1 MYLGNAYETFV
12 KSFLNFRA
20 AIDQNLIGCMQEW
33 GNHWQK
39 GVECRANVR
48 EDIPYAG
55 FFTQLGQLHKV
66 YHIW

>member
-1 MYLGNAYETFV
+1 MVE
-12 KSFLNFRA
+12 
-20 AIDQNLIGCMQEW
+20 NLIGCMQEW

-55 FFTQLGQLHKV
+55 FFTQIGQLHKV